1 LHAIAREQLS
11 SSPTCSVSQKFIFA
25 NSAASI
31 RLGASISIERWQI
44 SSTGKSAGFF
54 LLKHDQPE
62 CPLTVIGID
71 KTWTER
77 NYDRCAAVFAT
88 GIQHKNSIP

>member
-1 LHAIAREQLS
+1 VDVAFSNAHFSPTELARDRKEQLS
-11 SSPTCSVSQKFIFA
+11 SSPTCSASQKFIFA

-54 LLKHDQPE
+54 PF
-62 CPLTVIGID
+62 
-71 KTWTER
+71 KTRSTRMPAHGDR
-77 NYDRCAAVFAT
+77 NR
-88 GIQHKNSIP
+88 